1 MDAILQ
7 NAVDSL
13 QIGVEDFQSSDS
25 RRVLSAV
32 RNITAGVLLLFK
44 EKLRDLSPAGSNDV
58 LIKQK
63 SKIVKAKDG
72 SIQVIGVGKKTV
84 DVTQIKERLTD
95 LGIKVDWKRVDA
107 IVEVRNE
114 VEHHSTT
121 VSSTRLKELIYDSFV
136 VVSDM
141 IATHLGVEPV
151 QLLGA
156 ATWNV
161 ILQHAQVYKA
171 HLDECTAELAKIT
184 WPDSVHEQIAGYL
197 CCDQCSSELIKPNN
211 PDEGDPPGLQFNC
224 KACGHC
230 AEFSELAEQAVD
242 KCFAGE
248 YHLAIKDGGDPP
260 VDPCFECGRETYVHE
275 IQQCVACGV
284 TLPDSTCA
292 RCGSPLG
299 IHEQELGGFCGY
311 CDHIISKDD

>member
-1 MDAILQ
+1 MRSSTIKRAKSPYFRRNVQRRKREAKVILDA
-7 NAVDSL
+7 
-13 QIGVEDFQSSDS
+13 DS

-211 PDEGDPPGLQFNC
+211 PDEEDPPGLQFNC
-224 KACGHC
+224 KACGI
-230 AEFSELAEQAVD
+230 AQNSRNLPNRRSTNA
-242 KCFAGE
+242 
-248 YHLAIKDGGDPP
+248 LP
-260 VDPCFECGRETYVHE
+260 VSIT
-275 IQQCVACGV
+275 
-284 TLPDSTCA
+284 
-292 RCGSPLG
+292 SPLRMAA
-299 IHEQELGGFCGY
+299 IRQ
-311 CDHIISKDD
+311 